1 MNTLT
6 LENLEFDLADGNYS
20 ELANSLEYWAKMFLY
35 NDDLHLVG
43 GNLDEYSEC
52 LAYLLYNM
60 SKEMRKIDEA
70 SL

>member
-1 MNTLT
+1 MNTPIT
-6 LENLEFDLADGNYS
+6 LENLEFDLGNGKYS
-20 ELANSLEYWAKMFLY
+20 ELANSLEYWAEMFLD
-35 NDDLHLVG
+35 NDLH
-43 GNLDEYSEC
+43 DEYNEC

>member
-1 MNTLT
+1 MNTPIT
-6 LENLEFDLADGNYS
+6 LENLKFDLADGNYS

-35 NDDLHLVG
+35 NDDLH
-43 GNLDEYSEC
+43 DEYSEC